1 MLPLTLILINNIK
14 NPFNKILYLSF
25 PILIIYIAL
34 FHALVFLCTAH
45 FFSFTSH
52 SATAKRCQ
60 PNQFQCKN
68 GQCIEASRKCD
79 QRFDCSDGSD
89 EANCSK

>member
-1 MLPLTLILINNIK
+1 MLSVISDTFILIL
-14 NPFNKILYLSF
+14 S
-25 PILIIYIAL
+25 IYNAL
-34 FHALVFLCTAH
+34 FLALVFLCTAH

-52 SATAKRCQ
+52 SATVQRCQ

-68 GQCIEASRKCD
+68 GQCIDASYKCD
-79 QRFDCSDGSD
+79 DYDDCTDGSD